1 MSVRRRAAA
10 LAALVGLGL
19 TGCSARGLGVADPVA
34 APRPDGAPA
43 RCHGV
48 AYDDVRGRAADLMR
62 PPLQEHPVQA
72 AVCAAYWV
80 PQVDRAFVPQA
91 LAVDGR
97 RVFVGGYRWERAFGN
112 RNCQVAVLDQRTGA
126 VTAFEDRLSLPSGD
140 YCRHGGGL
148 ELDGAGLWV
157 LETRRLWLLD
167 PDRIGHGG
175 SLRQVWMLPKG
186 VRGSTLVVDG
196 DRIGVGGYRPHRG
209 TRLWWFDR
217 SETIGSATMPAPV
230 AGMELPSRLQGLG
243 DGPGGIWVNRSS
255 THCAELGTPDGRR
268 LAFVPGS
275 EDVELRGRDIWT
287 VSESATQGYLDPHEL
302 VVPQVLRL
310 DRGQVERA
318 PRADCDF

>member
-1 MSVRRRAAA
+1 MPVRRRATAVA
-10 LAALVGLGL
+10 VLAGLL
-19 TGCSARGLGVADPVA
+19 LSGCSALGLGADDPVA
-34 APRPDGAPA
+34 APRPDGTPP

-72 AVCAAYWV
+72 AVCAAYWI
-80 PQVDRAFVPQA
+80 PQVDRDFVPQA

-97 RVFVGGYRWERAFGN
+97 RIFVGGYRWERSFGN
-112 RNCQVAVLDQRTGA
+112 RNCQIAVLDQRTGR
-126 VTAFEDRLSLPSGD
+126 VTAFEDRLSLPDGD
-140 YCRHGGGL
+140 FCRHGGGL
-148 ELDGAGLWV
+148 ELDDAGLWV
-157 LETRRLWLLD
+157 LETGRLWLLD

-175 SLRQVWMLPKG
+175 SLRHVWRLPRG
-186 VRGSTLVVDG
+186 VRGSTLVVHG
-196 DRIGVGGYRPHRG
+196 DRIGVGGYRPHKG
-209 TRLWWFDR
+209 SRLWWFDR
-217 SETIGSATMPAPV
+217 SRTLASDVLPTPK
-230 AGMELPSRLQGLG
+230 AGGALPSRLQGIG
-243 DGPGGIWVNRSS
+243 AGPGGVWLNRSG
-255 THCAELGTPDGRR
+255 THCAELRTPEGRR

-275 EDVELRGRDIWT
+275 EDVDFRGRDIWT